1 MPIIRLNGI
10 ARCRYRAGVVMNEAQ
25 GDEDMGWFASGA
37 ELAALRQEL
46 AASREALERERERSA
61 GLDEQLARQRSDME
75 AMARRTEILDALF
88 GNLKTYGE
96 SLGSVQGTFSQ
107 LAEGLRQQHDVALR
121 STQSASGSTTAIDR
135 ISASLDGL
143 AEETRGTV
151 ASVHQLDQRAGQI
164 DGIVRLI
171 REIADQTNL
180 LALNAAIEAA
190 RAGEQGRGFAVVADE
205 VRKLAER
212 TAAATNEISELV
224 GTIQGETGQAQ
235 AMIQTLAGKAAE
247 AAEDGRSVR
256 GSMNELFGL
265 SREMGD
271 MMEGAAVRSFVELA
285 KLDHLIFKMEVYKAA
300 SGNSTR
306 RPDEFSSHHKCR
318 LGKWYYEGPGQRFAS
333 SPAYRRLEAPHA
345 RVHESG
351 RRGLERLLSGDS
363 KSGLQDIAA
372 MEAASMEVLDC
383 LQDLANGAGARAS

>member
-1 MPIIRLNGI
+1 
-10 ARCRYRAGVVMNEAQ
+10 
-25 GDEDMGWFASGA
+25 MGWFAGGA

-46 AASREALERERERSA
+46 AASKEALERERLRSA
-61 GLDEQLARQRSDME
+61 GLEEQLARQRSE
-75 AMARRTEILDALF
+75 VEVAARRTEMLDALF

-96 SLGSVQGTFSQ
+96 SLVSVQGTFSL
-107 LAEGLRQQHDVALR
+107 LADGLKQQHDVAQR
-121 STQSASGSTTAIDR
+121 STQSAGDSASAIER

-151 ASVHQLDQRAGQI
+151 ASVHQLNQRAGQI

-224 GTIQGETGQAQ
+224 GAIQGETGQTQ
-235 AMIQTLAGKAAE
+235 AMIQTLAGKASD
-247 AAEDGRSVR
+247 AAGEGRSAR
-256 GSMNELFGL
+256 GSMSELFGL
-265 SREMGD
+265 SREMGN

-300 SGNSTR
+300 SGNSAK

-318 LGKWYYEGPGQRFAS
+318 LGHWYYEGPGKRFAS
-333 SPAYRRLEAPHA
+333 LPAYRRLEAPHA

-351 RRGLERLLSGDS
+351 RRGLERLLSGDNQ
-363 KSGLQDIAA
+363 SGLQDIAA
-372 MEAASMEVLDC
+372 MEAASMEVLGC
-383 LQDLANGAGARAS
+383 LQDISNGVAAQSS